1 MNSASEAPTNEFIEK
16 NSTLT
21 ERTESLFQDL
31 PKIWKNVQKKL
42 QNYLSEDAY
51 LRWFQNAEL
60 VQVDGQ
66 QGVIG
71 VNSDMQQI
79 WVETNYLDE
88 LRAAFAE
95 GAGIHCSPSVVVM
108 GQEETFA
115 RSATPE
121 HTQSDRGSSPS
132 AEPQKKVIPD
142 QSGTA
147 MPIAVERKLKRMG
160 VNPEFSFESF
170 VVGQNSQFAHAAC
183 SAVASREGRSFN
195 PLFIHGRPG
204 LGKTH
209 LMSAIAQQ
217 LMVMDPKVKVVFLT
231 AEQFA
236 NEFIDAVRKG
246 SLDVFR
252 KAYRTADF
260 MLIDDIQFLGGKERT
275 QDEFFHTFSKLL
287 NMQTQIV
294 LTSDRPAHE
303 IQTLEPRLVSRFES
317 GLTVELDPPGLETRI
332 AILRRKME
340 LWNVE
345 LSNDVVYHIANL
357 IKSNVR
363 RLEGA
368 LTRVASFSFLSSEAM
383 TIAKVDDLLK
393 DLVRDENS
401 RLTTIDDVQRA
412 VCSHY
417 DLTLGDMTSK
427 RRPASI
433 AFPRQVAM
441 FLCRQLTKHSLVEIG
456 EAFGRRDHGTVI
468 HACKKVKETSEDD
481 PSVASAVEIIRTSLQ
496 R

>member
-1 MNSASEAPTNEFIEK
+1 MSEALEVNQKE
-16 NSTLT
+16 NQ
-21 ERTESLFQDL
+21 SLVSKDEEGSGEAFHDL
-31 PKIWKNVQKKL
+31 KKIWSCIQSKL
-42 QNYLSEDAY
+42 QNYLSEDVY

-60 VQVDGQ
+60 VRVDGQ
-66 QGVIG
+66 HGVVG
-71 VNSDMQQI
+71 VTSDMQQI

-95 GAGIHCSPSVVVM
+95 GAGIHCSPAVVVL
-108 GQEETFA
+108 GQEV
-115 RSATPE
+115 PE
-121 HTQSDRGSSPS
+121 ISPPKEN
-132 AEPQKKVIPD
+132 AQKKVARGVAAATGKVKVVPEKAGL
-142 QSGTA
+142 ST
-147 MPIAVERKLKRMG
+147 PVAVERKLKKMG

-183 SAVASREGRSFN
+183 SAVATREGRSFN

-217 LMVMDPKVKVVFLT
+217 LMVSDSKVKVVFLT

-236 NEFIDAVRKG
+236 NEFIEAVRKG
-246 SLDVFR
+246 SLDTFR
-252 KAYRTADF
+252 KAYRNADV

-275 QDEFFHTFSKLL
+275 QDEFFHTFSTLL
-287 NMQTQIV
+287 NLQTQIV

-317 GLTVELDPPGLETRI
+317 GLTVELDPPALETRV

-345 LSNDVVYHIANL
+345 LDNQVVFHIADL

-383 TIAKVDDLLK
+383 TIDKVDSLLK

-401 RLTTIDDVQRA
+401 RLTSMDDIQRA
-412 VCSHY
+412 VCDHY
-417 DLTLGDMTSK
+417 DLNIGDMSSK

-441 FLCRQLTKHSLVEIG
+441 YLCRKLTKHSLVEIG
-456 EAFGRRDHGTVI
+456 DAFGRRDHGTVI
-468 HACKKVKETSEDD
+468 HACKKVKENIESDS
-481 PSVASAVEIIRTSLQ
+481 SVEAAVETIRTGLQ

>member
-1 MNSASEAPTNEFIEK
+1 MNSAPQIPPHENSSS
-16 NSTLT
+16 NSTKSA
-21 ERTESLFQDL
+21 TESEFAQDL
-31 PKIWKNVQKKL
+31 ECVWSSVQKKL
-42 QNYLSEDAY
+42 QNYLSEDAFQ
-51 LRWFQNAEL
+51 RWFQNAEL
-60 VQVDGQ
+60 VRVDGQ

-71 VNSDMQQI
+71 VSSDMQQI

-95 GAGIHCSPSVVVM
+95 GAGIHCSPSVVVL
-108 GQEETFA
+108 GQE
-115 RSATPE
+115 PE
-121 HTQSDRGSSPS
+121 ILPEPKEKQAARGSSQP
-132 AEPQKKVIPD
+132 ADKKVRVVQDKSLATPV
-142 QSGTA
+142 
-147 MPIAVERKLKRMG
+147 AVERKLKRMG
-160 VNPEFSFESF
+160 VNPEFNFESF

-217 LMVMDPKVKVVFLT
+217 LMVADSKVKVVFLT

-252 KAYRTADF
+252 KAYRNADV

-275 QDEFFHTFSKLL
+275 QDEFFHTFSTLL
-287 NMQTQIV
+287 NTQTQIV

-317 GLTVELDPPGLETRI
+317 GLTVELDPPGLETRV

-340 LWNVE
+340 LWNVD
-345 LSNDVVYHIANL
+345 LSNDVVFHIANL

-368 LTRVASFSFLSSEAM
+368 LTRVASFTFLSTEAI
-383 TIAKVDDLLK
+383 TIAKVDELLK

-401 RLTTIDDVQRA
+401 RLTTIDDIQRA
-412 VCSHY
+412 ICDHY
-417 DLTLGDMTSK
+417 DLNLGDMTSK

-441 FLCRQLTKHSLVEIG
+441 FLCRKLTKHSLVEIG
-456 EAFGRRDHGTVI
+456 DAFGRRDHGTVI
-468 HACKKVKETSEDD
+468 HACKKVTESCETD
-481 PSVASAVEIIRTSLQ
+481 PTVAAAVETIRTGLQ